1 MEKLIALT
9 GFIGLVYIVN
19 RLLKKPTTLDPLDE
33 ARKLQQNQ
41 LEKDIKTIKEKLDQ
55 VKEEQ
60 RKPEDVEKYY
70 NNNN

>member
-1 MEKLIALT
+1 MEKLIALIV
-9 GFIGLVYIVN
+9 FIGLVYIGS
-19 RLLKKPTTLDPLDE
+19 RLLKKPTILDPLDE

-41 LEKDIKTIKEKLDQ
+41 LDKDIKTIKEKLDQ

-60 RKPEDVEKYY
+60 RKPEDVENYY

>member
-41 LEKDIKTIKEKLDQ
+41 LEKEIGRAH
-55 VKEEQ
+55 V
-60 RKPEDVEKYY
+60 
-70 NNNN
+70 